1 MRESQMKKIIAVA
14 VATAFVAP
22 VMAADVTLTGAME
35 MTFASENNGTA
46 TATTFQEDSVFTVK
60 ATEELA
66 NGVTVSADISIDGNG
81 DDDGGSSLT
90 LSGAFGS
97 VDIGETSGAI
107 DAIDDK
113 TDLFNFVDS
122 GTGLTSTD
130 AALLWTLPSM
140 VDGLTLRASFSPDNG
155 DDASISKQE
164 LSASGTAATN
174 QLGSITDNV
183 TGVSFTYAAGPVNV
197 NYGVE
202 SVGTAD
208 HTFVGVNGSFNGLFI
223 AAEAAEIKDGKS
235 QMGVAASYSM
245 GDITLKVANQVVE
258 TAAGADESDMTAY
271 GISYSMGALTLFA
284 EAAKE
289 DFSDDEGTYIG
300 ASFAF

>member
-1 MRESQMKKIIAVA
+1 MKKIIALA
-14 VATAFVAP
+14 VATAFVGP
-22 VMAADVTLTGAME
+22 VMAADISVSGAME

-46 TATTFQEDSVFTVK
+46 TATTFQEDSSFSIK

-66 NGVTVSADISIDGNG
+66 NGVTVSADINIDGSAA
-81 DDDGGSSLT
+81 DDGGSSLT
-90 LSGAFGS
+90 LAGAFGS

-113 TDLFNFVDS
+113 TDLFYFVDS

-130 AALLWTLPSM
+130 AALLWTLPSV

-164 LSASGTAATN
+164 LAASGTAATN

-183 TGVSFTYAAGPVNV
+183 TGVSFTYKAGPVNV

-202 SVGTAD
+202 SVGTND
-208 HTFVGVNGSFNGLFI
+208 NSFVGINGSFNGLFI

-235 QMGVAASYSM
+235 QMGVAASYTM

-258 TAAGADESDMTAY
+258 SAAGADESDMTAY
-271 GISYSMGALTLFA
+271 GVSYSMGALTLFA

>member
-1 MRESQMKKIIAVA
+1 MKKIIAAA

-22 VMAADVTLTGAME
+22 VMAADVTLSGAME

-46 TATTFQEDSVFTVK
+46 SATTFQEDSSFTVK

-66 NGVTVSADISIDGNG
+66 NGITVSADISIDGNA

-130 AALLWTLPSM
+130 AALLWTLPKIAE
-140 VDGLTLRASFSPDNG
+140 GLTLRASFSPDNG

-164 LSASGTAATN
+164 LAASGTAATN

-183 TGVSFTYAAGPVNV
+183 TGVSLTYAAGPVNV

-208 HTFVGVNGSFNGLFI
+208 HTFFGVNGKVGGLFL

-235 QMGVAASYSM
+235 QMGFAATYSM
-245 GDITLKVANQVVE
+245 GDVTLKVANQVVE
-258 TAAGADESDMTAY
+258 SSAGADESDMTAY
-271 GISYSMGALTLFA
+271 GVSYSMGALTLFA

-289 DFSDDEGTYIG
+289 DFSSDEGTYIG

>member
-1 MRESQMKKIIAVA
+1 MKKIIALA

-22 VMAADVTLTGAME
+22 VMAADITVSGAME
-35 MTFASENNGTA
+35 MTFASENDGSA
-46 TATTFQEDSVFTVK
+46 TATTFQEDSSFTIK

-90 LSGAFGS
+90 LAGAFGS

-113 TDLFNFVDS
+113 TDLFYFVDS

-130 AALLWTLPSM
+130 AALLWTLPSV

-164 LSASGTAATN
+164 LAASGTAATN

-183 TGVSFTYAAGPVNV
+183 TGVSFTYKAGPVNV

-202 SVGTAD
+202 SVGTND
-208 HTFVGVNGSFNGLFI
+208 NSFVGINGSFNGLYI
-223 AAEAAEIKDGKS
+223 AAEAAEVKDGKS
-235 QMGVAASYSM
+235 QMGVAASYAM

-258 TAAGADESDMTAY
+258 SSAGADESDMTAY
-271 GISYSMGALTLFA
+271 GVSYSMGALTLFA

-289 DFSDDEGTYIG
+289 DFSNDEGTYIG

>member
-1 MRESQMKKIIAVA
+1 MKKIIALA

-22 VMAADVTLTGAME
+22 VMAADITISGAME
-35 MTFASENNGTA
+35 MTFASENDGTA
-46 TATTFQEDSVFTVK
+46 TATTFQEDSVFVIK

-66 NGVTVSADISIDGNG
+66 NGVTVSADIAIDGSAA
-81 DDDGGSSLT
+81 DDGGSSLT
-90 LSGAFGS
+90 LAGAFGS

-113 TDLFNFVDS
+113 TDLFYFVDS

-130 AALLWTLPSM
+130 AALLWTLPSV

-164 LSASGTAATN
+164 LSASGTAAAN

-183 TGVSFTYAAGPVNV
+183 TGVSFTYKAGPVNV

-202 SVGTAD
+202 SVGTND
-208 HTFVGVNGSFNGLFI
+208 NSFVGINGSFNGLFI
-223 AAEAAEIKDGKS
+223 AAEAAEVKDGQS
-235 QMGVAASYSM
+235 QMGVAATYSM

-258 TAAGADESDMTAY
+258 SAAGADVSDMTAY
-271 GISYSMGALTLFA
+271 GVSYSMGALTLFA